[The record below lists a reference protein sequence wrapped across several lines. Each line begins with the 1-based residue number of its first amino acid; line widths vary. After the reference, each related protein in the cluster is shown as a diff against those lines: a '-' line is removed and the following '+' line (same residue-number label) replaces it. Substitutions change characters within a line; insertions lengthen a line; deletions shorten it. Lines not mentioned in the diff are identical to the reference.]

1 MDTNNMNLC
10 YARLA
15 HITGLNYN
23 AIEMK
28 SSVQHISETLGSWN
42 SKHPGV
48 IPIPIGLN
56 EDSHL
61 VPMAQAKLVEPKIEK
76 ILIN

>member
-1 MDTNNMNLC
+1 LDIQVPFTLV
-10 YARLA
+10 
-15 HITGLNYN
+15 T
-23 AIEMK
+23 IEMDDATPQNTK
-28 SSVQHISETLGSWN
+28 WLDHKYLKKWYSWN

-56 EDSHL
+56 EDSQL
-61 VPMAQAKLVEPKIEK
+61 VPMAHAKLVEPKIEK